1 MFKGALIGCGVALLM
16 LLPPII
22 HFVSGPLGPLVGG
35 FFGGSR
41 ARASLV
47 GAVGVGFCMSLFM
60 AAPIAGL
67 VVLGSV
73 TDLPLPQ
80 NIRNVLV
87 YAGII
92 VVVYT
97 GFMGTVGAAIGGATA
112 RRQASQESSTGPA

>member
-1 MFKGALIGCGVALLM
+1 MLKGALIGCGVALLM

-35 FFGGSR
+35 FFGGAR

-47 GAVGVGFCMSLFM
+47 EAIGVGFFMSVFM

-67 VVLGSV
+67 VILGSAIE
-73 TDLPLPQ
+73 LPLPESV
-80 NIRNVLV
+80 RNVLV
-87 YAGII
+87 YVGIV

-97 GFMGTVGAAIGGATA
+97 GFMGTIGAVIGGHSA
-112 RRQASQESSTGPA
+112 RLAASQESSTGPA